1 MANEAG
7 SAGYI
12 THHLTSWC
20 AGCSAETHQ
29 PTGLVDFGAYSIDL
43 ILMGL
48 ICAAAICAL
57 GLFVRR
63 NLSVDNPGRLQLA
76 FEGGIDYIGD
86 QVGQVFHGQ
95 NHFVGAMALAIFMW
109 VATMNLVDVLPI
121 DLIPSIAQVVG
132 HLFGAEEVFFRPVPT
147 AALDTP
153 LAMALVV
160 FVIMI
165 YYQIRANGP
174 VGYIKRF
181 LTHPYGKYAAPANIL
196 TTLIDDISKPVSL
209 ALRLFGN
216 MFAGELIFALLAM
229 LSVSAFDPPSANILI
244 WSPLHF
250 VAGFVWSL
258 FDAFIALLQAFI
270 FAVLTIVYLGMA
282 QQTED
287 H

>member
-1 MANEAG
+1 MATEG
-7 SAGYI
+7 SGGYI

-20 AGCSAETHQ
+20 VGCNPETHQ
-29 PTGLVDFGAYSIDL
+29 PHGLVDFGAYSIDL

-48 ICAAAICAL
+48 ICAAAICLL

-63 NLSVDNPGRLQLA
+63 NLSVENPGRLQLA

-95 NHFVGAMALAIFMW
+95 NHFVGSMALAIFMW
-109 VATMNLVDVLPI
+109 VATMNLIDILPI
-121 DLIPSIAQVVG
+121 DLIPGIAQLIG
-132 HLFGAEEVFFRPVPT
+132 HGLGAEEVFFRPVPT

-160 FVIMI
+160 FAIMV
-165 YYQIRANGP
+165 YYQFRANGP
-174 VGYIKRF
+174 VGYVKRF

-216 MFAGELIFALLAM
+216 LFAGELIFGLLALL
-229 LSVSAFDPPSANILI
+229 SVTAFESGGASVFI
-244 WSPLHF
+244 WPPLHF
-250 VAGFVWSL
+250 VVGLIWSL
-258 FDAFIALLQAFI
+258 FDTFIALLQAFI